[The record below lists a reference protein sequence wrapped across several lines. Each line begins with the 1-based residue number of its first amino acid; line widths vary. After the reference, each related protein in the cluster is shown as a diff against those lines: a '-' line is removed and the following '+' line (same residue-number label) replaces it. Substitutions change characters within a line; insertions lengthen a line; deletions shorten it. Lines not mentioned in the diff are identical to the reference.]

1 MMSESTVFAH
11 CLRPDWPAP
20 ANVHALQT
28 TRLGGVSLA
37 PYNSLNLGDHVGDD
51 AMLVANNRQ
60 RLSTG
65 LPSEPVWLNQVH
77 GTRVIN
83 AAQSTCLESAD
94 ASFSLQPNVVCVT
107 MTADCLPVLLCD
119 TQGTVVAAVHAG
131 WRSLCDGVIEAT
143 VHAMPVPANT
153 LMAWLGPAIGPEA
166 FEVGSEVRA
175 QFMAHDV
182 AAVTAFKPSDNTDKW
197 LGNLYL
203 IATQRL
209 ATLGVT
215 QVYGGG
221 ACTYTDAERYF
232 SYRRDGVTGRMAS
245 LIWLEAAHRL

>member
-51 AMLVANNRQ
+51 AMMVANNRQ
-60 RLSTG
+60 RLSNG

-77 GTRVIN
+77 GTHVIN

-143 VHAMPVPANT
+143 IHAMPVPANI

-175 QFMAHDV
+175 QFMAYD
-182 AAVTAFKPSDNTDKW
+182 AAAATAFKPSDNADK
-197 LGNLYL
+197 
-203 IATQRL
+203 
-209 ATLGVT
+209 
-215 QVYGGG
+215 
-221 ACTYTDAERYF
+221 
-232 SYRRDGVTGRMAS
+232 
-245 LIWLEAAHRL
+245 